1 MRAKGISS
9 AWALASQ
16 GSSLVGMLEW
26 RWSASKVHLPA
37 LPTIA
42 TAQFRFVFD
51 QRRAVLPHGDV
62 WFVHVLVLHG
72 FQGAECDAEQPGL
85 ADQLFDAALGVVAR
99 GQLSSVVGD
108 LKVQPTKIPCL
119 PTGISAR
126 LWYDLEAAWAVAA
139 GLALA
144 VTCKRT
150 CSLNWKLAL
159 WMVMGGCSLICR
171 LRLSFTPVRG
181 CAGCHTLVRRTPF
194 GSLHGCEQL
203 ISLMKAA
210 VCGCS

>member
-1 MRAKGISS
+1 MLTLSLWLILAWVGGEWSRLRAEGISS

-16 GSSLVGMLEW
+16 GSSRVGNAGVEVVSLEG
-26 RWSASKVHLPA
+26 APPL

-51 QRRAVLPHGDV
+51 QRRAVGCLLPLGNGR
-62 WFVHVLVLHG
+62 FVHVLVLHG
-72 FQGAECDAEQPGL
+72 VQGAECNAEQLGL
-85 ADQLFDAALGVVAR
+85 ADQLFDAALGQLAVVAR

-108 LKVQPTKIPCL
+108 FNVQPTKIPCL

-126 LWYDLEAAWAVAA
+126 LWCDLEAAWAVAA

-150 CSLNWKLAL
+150 WVLST
-159 WMVMGGCSLICR
+159 GR
-171 LRLSFTPVRG
+171 LL
-181 CAGCHTLVRRTPF
+181 
-194 GSLHGCEQL
+194 
-203 ISLMKAA
+203 
-210 VCGCS
+210 CGW

>member
-1 MRAKGISS
+1 MIALQMLMLTLSLWLILALVGCEWSRLRAEGISS

-26 RWSASKVHLPA
+26 RWSALKVQHPA

-42 TAQFRFVFD
+42 TAQFRIVFD
-51 QRRAVLPHGDV
+51 QMRAVGCLLPLGNGR
-62 WFVHVLVLHG
+62 FVKMLVLHG
-72 FQGAECDAEQPGL
+72 VQGALCNAKKPGH
-85 ADQLFDAALGVVAR
+85 ADQLFDAALGVVVAR
-99 GQLSSVVGD
+99 GQLSSVVCD
-108 LKVQPTKIPCL
+108 FNVQPTKIPCL

-150 CSLNWKLAL
+150 W
-159 WMVMGGCSLICR
+159 V
-171 LRLSFTPVRG
+171 LST
-181 CAGCHTLVRRTPF
+181 
-194 GSLHGCEQL
+194 GSLL
-203 ISLMKAA
+203 
-210 VCGCS
+210 CGW